1 MDLQNITL
9 AGLAAI
15 GAVNVLTMW
24 KPGIESKWKFIASL
38 GVAFLF
44 SFIPADLGNM
54 LLEHVRDALAI
65 AFASSGVYKLATKA
79 GGTN

>member
-24 KPGIESKWKFIASL
+24 KPGVESKWKFIASL
-38 GVAFLF
+38 AVAFLMTF
-44 SFIPADLGNM
+44 VPANIGNVI
-54 LLEHVRDALAI
+54 LENAKIAIQVALA
-65 AFASSGVYKLATKA
+65 ASGVYKLATKA
-79 GGTN
+79 GGNS